1 MYETN
6 TNMPIISHAELHSFF
21 VWIRRT
27 CFSKIQSRMIS
38 LLIQEQIKEI
48 LSAQLQKPLA
58 ICFFICGPKICF
70 LLHYVWQGTT
80 ASMYDYILYFDF
92 STLFIE
98 YKFKREY
105 QLSLNINN
113 LISSWYNTA
122 RLGLFNNDLLTTIHY
137 TELFLLQTSFFTEIR
152 EIVRHEDLPIFDHL
166 IYKRGTLLDKLLR
179 RGSDVDYLCHNQS
192 QNVSR
197 GINHAVINNDRKYTS
212 PGNYCN
218 TFLTE
223 LDLPQYLYYIIR
235 IFLIDISSVLI
246 TRWSEWILF
255 ISLIGK
261 WTHPTFLWWT
271 EHNVEC

>member
-6 TNMPIISHAELHSFF
+6 RNMPIISHAELHSFF

-38 LLIQEQIKEI
+38 LHIQEQIKEI

-92 STLFIE
+92 STLFCIRHINFSETILIGNCLHVVQFIE

-192 QNVSR
+192 QNISR

-218 TFLTE
+218 TFLNEITSIT
-223 LDLPQYLYYIIR
+223 YIT
-235 IFLIDISSVLI
+235 LSKYS
-246 TRWSEWILF
+246 
-255 ISLIGK
+255 
-261 WTHPTFLWWT
+261 
-271 EHNVEC
+271 